1 MIDPLVT
8 LKLLDASAAS
18 AAARQVVRAG
28 PALHDGLAAEGSLKD
43 ARLRALAAAQDSS
56 MVSCAC
62 WGDQGSLGAV
72 WCRIVA
78 NGFQGGAT
86 VMWSNAASA
95 KCGSGATAAV
105 N

>member
-28 PALHDGLAAEGSLKD
+28 PALHDRLTAETVLKD

-56 MVSCAC
+56 MVSLSVGWWC
-62 WGDQGSLGAV
+62 WS
-72 WCRIVA
+72 
-78 NGFQGGAT
+78 
-86 VMWSNAASA
+86 
-95 KCGSGATAAV
+95 GSGGGHAQVRA
-105 N
+105 